1 LGVLKAAFSVLVK
14 GSGSDVEQEE
24 TTTLIDIIN
33 NDFFRSDNMAI
44 STYKGE

>member
-24 TTTLIDIIN
+24 RVKLIDIIN
-33 NDFFRSDNMAI
+33 NDFFKNENIAI
-44 STYKGE
+44 FLN